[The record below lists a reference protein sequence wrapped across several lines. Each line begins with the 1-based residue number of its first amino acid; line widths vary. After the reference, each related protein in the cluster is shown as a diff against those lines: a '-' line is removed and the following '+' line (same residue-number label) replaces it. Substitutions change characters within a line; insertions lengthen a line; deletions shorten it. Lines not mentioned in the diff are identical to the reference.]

1 MTQSRV
7 RLGVIAVA
15 VALLAGA
22 CTPSSVTPVGSAAST
37 GPILGPTSA
46 PTAPPTP
53 GPSQVS
59 GAYQDGFDIGVE
71 AYIYGLP
78 VQIMNATFETMTSV
92 DVSQGAF
99 GPVNQLHHVRSP
111 NGSGSTAVV
120 APGATSLS
128 SIAWLDLGAEPQVL
142 HIPKI
147 TGHHWVLAL
156 LDPWTENL
164 RNFSDAAGTKPGDY
178 VIVGPDAGE
187 DLEIPAGAARV
198 DVGANRIW
206 VIGSTQLLGPDDI
219 PAVNAIQD
227 GYSLAPLSAY
237 GTAYAPPEP
246 ANPRTTVARA
256 AIPTGLAFLDT
267 LGELLAAFPP
277 PPEDANE
284 LAILAVGGIGPGRSP
299 STDPVLDPE
308 TARGLADGVAA
319 GPARVREDLGRIYRE
334 HFPAHNGYL
343 LGGFGAYG
351 TDYALRA
358 VIATVG
364 LGAFRPEQAVY
375 AMAWCDETGAA
386 LDGSGAYVLH
396 VTELPASLQGWS
408 LTAYDLKG
416 ALIANPLDRHAFTD
430 RSPLARN
437 ADGSIDILV
446 TATEPA
452 TGAERQNWLPVT
464 EGEGFTLAWRF
475 FAPDPASV
483 AGLLDGSGTQPPK
496 ITPAGG

>member
-1 MTQSRV
+1 MIPQRP
-7 RLGVIAVA
+7 RLGLVVLVA
-15 VALLAGA
+15 AMLTGA
-22 CTPSSVTPVGSAAST
+22 CGPTVPPTASPSPSSAPAAQTPMPTSEPSTTSAAYLE
-37 GPILGPTSA
+37 G
-46 PTAPPTP
+46 
-53 GPSQVS
+53 V
-59 GAYQDGFDIGVE
+59 DIGIE
-71 AYIYGLP
+71 AYVYGLP
-78 VQIMNATFETMTSV
+78 LEIMNATFETMTSV

-99 GPVNQLHHVRSP
+99 GPVNQLHHVRSA

-128 SIAWLDLGAEPQVL
+128 SIAWLDLSEEPQVL
-142 HIPKI
+142 HIPEI

-164 RNFSDAAGTKPGDY
+164 RNFSDAAGTEPGDY
-178 VIVGPDAGE
+178 VIAGPGAGA
-187 DLEIPAGAARV
+187 DVQIPAGAERV
-198 DVGANRIW
+198 DVSANRIW
-206 VIGSTQLLGPDDI
+206 IIGSTQLLGPDDV

-227 GYSLAPLSAY
+227 GYSLVPLSAY
-237 GTAYAPPEP
+237 GETYEPPVP
-246 ANPRTTVARA
+246 ANPRTTVTRA
-256 AIPTGLAFLDT
+256 AVPTGLAFLDT

-277 PPEDANE
+277 PAADVDE
-284 LAILAVGGIGPGRSP
+284 LARLAVGGIGPGRTP
-299 STDPVLDPE
+299 STDAALDPD
-308 TARGLADGVAA
+308 TVRGLADGVAA
-319 GPARVREDLGRIYRE
+319 GPARVREELARIYRE
-334 HFPAHNGYL
+334 EFPVHNGWL
-343 LGGFGAYG
+343 VGGFGTYG

-375 AMAWCDETGAA
+375 AMAWTDETGMA
-386 LDGSGAYVLH
+386 LDGYGTYVLH

-437 ADGSIDILV
+437 ADGSIDIFV

-464 EGEGFTLAWRF
+464 MGQGFTLAWRF

-483 AGLLDGSGTQPPK
+483 QGLLDGSGTQPPK